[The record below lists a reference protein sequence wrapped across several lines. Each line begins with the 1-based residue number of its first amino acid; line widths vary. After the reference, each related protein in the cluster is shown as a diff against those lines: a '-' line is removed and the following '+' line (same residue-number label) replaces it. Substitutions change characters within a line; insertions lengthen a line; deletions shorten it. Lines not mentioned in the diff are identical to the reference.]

1 MRLWTYFTNPPRARQ
16 NCPEEGEGSEVRKR
30 RYRFP
35 YIFFGV
41 RSGDERGFEL
51 RGRPV
56 DAALQHPAM
65 KFGEPRC
72 IGCLRGIVVGD
83 GLVGEED
90 REHRARAIDGCAAR
104 CAGAEG

>member
-1 MRLWTYFTNPPRARQ
+1 MRLWTYFTNPPPARHSSL
-16 NCPEEGEGSEVRKR
+16 EEDEDSGVRKR

-72 IGCLRGIVVGD
+72 IGCLRGIVIGD
-83 GLVGEED
+83 QFAGEED
-90 REHRARAIDGCAAR
+90 REHGARAIDGCAASL
-104 CAGAEG
+104 